1 MHRIDTTNYGFRIT
15 SSGQLDIEEAEEFK
29 CELLQTLSNY
39 GKPFGLLIDIRELIP
54 VSAEVLDAMRNMQK
68 ACREMSLERVAI
80 VVASPV
86 LKGQATQ
93 VSFDA
98 KTAQQDRI
106 IDASKVPDWEEQAIA
121 WLVHGVEPTQS
132 AIRSQA

>member
-1 MHRIDTTNYGFRIT
+1 MHKIERMQYGFRIT
-15 SSGQLDIEEAEEFK
+15 NSGQLNIEEAEELK

-39 GKPFGLLIDIRELIP
+39 GKPFCLLIDIRGLVP
-54 VSAEVLDAMRNMQK
+54 VSSDVMDAMRDLQR
-68 ACREMSLERVAI
+68 ACCEMSLERVAI

-86 LKGQATQ
+86 LRGQAAQ

-98 KTAQQDRI
+98 GSSKHDRV

-121 WLVHGVEPTQS
+121 WLVHGVEPSQS
-132 AIRSQA
+132 PVRPQA